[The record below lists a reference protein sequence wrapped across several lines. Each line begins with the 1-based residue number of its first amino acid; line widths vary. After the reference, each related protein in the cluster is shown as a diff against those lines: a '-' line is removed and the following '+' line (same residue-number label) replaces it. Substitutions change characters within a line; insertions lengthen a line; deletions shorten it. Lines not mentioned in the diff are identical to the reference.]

1 MKVLGEHARFEVR
14 GNAYNLF
21 NQVNLSTVDST
32 ITDSHFGRANTVLG
46 SRTVELEAHFKF

>member
-1 MKVLGEHARFEVR
+1 VLGEHARFEVR